1 MNKDSGREKSLRL
14 SLMRKKE
21 RLKKKMSLKKWCRNI
36 NYCIQGRLGSGSDQ
50 GSNVIWLQIKSLVG
64 RDLRH

>member
-21 RLKKKMSLKKWCRNI
+21 RLKKKMSLKK
-36 NYCIQGRLGSGSDQ
+36 
-50 GSNVIWLQIKSLVG
+50 
-64 RDLRH
+64 